1 MAVDSPSKPA
11 EKAGGGRKLLSWRA
25 TFLVCLG
32 GTLIT
37 GLGTF
42 LVWQSQ
48 RADRDQRFV
57 RLVETRL
64 RVFDERMGRCEDRLF
79 ALRMLFESA
88 PGVSRLEYR
97 RVVEELIDRLPGIQ
111 AFQWMPVVPE
121 EARERVEAQ
130 AQAEGFTDFQ
140 ISEPDPAAPGR
151 LRRAVRRP
159 LYCPVFFS
167 EPLMTDQSVL
177 GYDLLSGPLAP
188 FLAQAAD
195 SGKAIATP
203 KLRLLPGSSDLPV
216 VVGILA
222 VCDPQKPSRT
232 PEQRRAAVRGYVALL
247 CDIDTLVRTAI
258 TTSRKTGFDLM
269 MRDATNPTPEGI
281 MTFLPAELRTEPIP
295 VPPAGPFTEP
305 MALNLTDHIGQREWM
320 ISSRPCAEWL
330 AQNATWYPEGVMV
343 IGLLITGSIGWA
355 LASANLRTR
364 LVAREVEVRT
374 RELSDLNRNYAE
386 EIQQRRQ
393 VEEVLARERNLLRTL
408 LDTLPEQ
415 VYVKDTAGRFLLT
428 NEPNRVLL
436 QLRSTEEVVGKTVFD
451 LIAAEYAVHYDA
463 DDRKVISS
471 GQAILNREE
480 AGRFADGRERVLL
493 TSKLPIR
500 DGTGQIIGLV
510 GVTRDITEEKRA
522 GQEKEQLT
530 RRLQETQKLESLG
543 VLAGGIAH
551 DFNNILTSVLGYAS
565 LARLELAGLP
575 SAASHLEQIEQA
587 ALRAAELCKQMLAYS
602 GRGHF
607 VVQQVNLSRL
617 VEEALPLLQVS
628 ISKRVTLRHDLE
640 GNLPAVIA
648 DVTQLRQI
656 IMNLVINAA
665 DAIGE
670 RSGGVHVATG
680 VMQADRAYLDQTY
693 LSPAIEPGTYV
704 YLEVRDNGCGMTPET
719 MARIFEPFFSTKF
732 TGRGLG
738 LAAVLGIVRGHGGA
752 IRVDSEPDRGTTF
765 RLLLPAALG
774 RALPAATPS
783 APPAPSWRGQGTIL
797 VVDDEESVRE
807 VTARILEALGFSS
820 VLAVDGEDALN
831 IIARRSGTFVA
842 VLLDLTMPR
851 MDGAEAF
858 ARLQRFR
865 PGLPVLLMSGY
876 TEQEAVGRF
885 TGTGFAGFIQKPF
898 HIQELRERLQQ
909 IIEGHRPA

>member
-1 MAVDSPSKPA
+1 MAVDSPSKPS

-25 TFLVCLG
+25 TFLVCLV

-37 GLGTF
+37 GLGTY
-42 LVWQSQ
+42 LVWRSQ
-48 RADRDQRFV
+48 RADREQRFV

-79 ALRMLFESA
+79 ALRMLFESNPA
-88 PGVSRLEYR
+88 VSRLEYR
-97 RVVEELIDRLPGIQ
+97 RVVDELIDRLPGIQ
-111 AFQWMPVVPE
+111 AFQWIPVVPAE
-121 EARERVEAQ
+121 TREGVEARAR
-130 AQAEGFTDFQ
+130 AEGFTDFQ

-151 LRRAVRRP
+151 LRRAPTRP
-159 LYCPVFFS
+159 FYCPVYFS
-167 EPLMTDQSVL
+167 EPLMTNQSPL

-188 FLAQAAD
+188 FLAHAAE
-195 SGKAIATP
+195 SGKAVGTP
-203 KLRLLPGSSDLPV
+203 KLHLLPGSSERS

-222 VCDPQKPSRT
+222 VYDPQQPSRT
-232 PEQRRAAVRGYVALL
+232 PEERRAAVRGYVQLV
-247 CDIDTLVRTAI
+247 CDIDTLIRTAI
-258 TTSRKTGFDLM
+258 TGPRKTGFDLM
-269 MRDATNPTPEGI
+269 LMDATNQTPEGI

-295 VPPAGPFTEP
+295 VPPPAPFTGP
-305 MALNLTDHIGQREWM
+305 MALNLMDQIGQRQWV
-320 ISSRPCAEWL
+320 ISSRPCPEWL
-330 AQNATWYPEGVMV
+330 AQNSTWYPEGVLL

-374 RELSDLNRNYAE
+374 RELSDLNRSYAA

-415 VYVKDTAGRFLLT
+415 IYVKDTAGRFLLT

-436 QLRSTEEVVGKTVFD
+436 QLRSTEEAVGKTVFD

-463 DDRKVISS
+463 DDRHVIRT

-493 TSKLPIR
+493 TSKLPLR
-500 DGTGQIIGLV
+500 DGAGQIIGLV

-565 LARLELAGLP
+565 LARLDLAGLP

-607 VVQQVNLSRL
+607 VVQQVNLTRL

-640 GNLPAVIA
+640 GDLPAVIA

-797 VVDDEESVRE
+797 VVDDEENVRA
-807 VTARILEALGFSS
+807 VTARILEALGFTA

-898 HIQELRERLQQ
+898 HMQELRERLQQ
-909 IIEGHRPA
+909 IIEGHRPG

>member
-1 MAVDSPSKPA
+1 MDPVTPPVNA
-11 EKAGGGRKLLSWRA
+11 EKVTGWGKLLSWRA
-25 TFLVCLG
+25 ALLVC
-32 GTLIT
+32 
-37 GLGTF
+37 GLGTVITGICTYM
-42 LVWQSQ
+42 VWQSQ

-88 PGVSRLEYR
+88 PGVSREEYR
-97 RVVEELIDRLPGIQ
+97 RVVDELIDRLPGIQ
-111 AFQWMPVVPE
+111 AFQWIPVVPE
-121 EARERVEAQ
+121 ALRDQFESQAR
-130 AQAEGFTDFQ
+130 AEGFVGFQ

-151 LRRAVRRP
+151 LRPAGRRAV
-159 LYCPVFFS
+159 YCPVYFS
-167 EPLMTDQSVL
+167 EPLMTNQSVL

-195 SGKAIATP
+195 SGKAVGTT
-203 KLRLLPGSSDLPV
+203 KLQLLPGLPDRS

-222 VCDPQKPSRT
+222 VYDPRKPSRT
-232 PEQRRAAVRGYVALL
+232 PEERRAAVRGYVQLV

-269 MRDATNPTPEGI
+269 LRDVTNQTPEGI
-281 MTFLPAELRTEPIP
+281 LTFLPAELRTEPIP
-295 VPPAGPFTEP
+295 VPPPTPFTGP
-305 MALNLTDHIGQREWM
+305 MALNMFDRIGQREWM
-320 ISSRPCAEWL
+320 ISARPCPEWL
-330 AQNATWYPEGVMV
+330 AQNASWYPEAVLL

-355 LASANLRTR
+355 LASAHLRTR
-364 LVAREVEVRT
+364 IVTREVELRT
-374 RELSDLNRNYAE
+374 RELRDLNHSYAD
-386 EIQQRRQ
+386 EIQRRRQ

-415 VYVKDTAGRFLLT
+415 IYVKDTGGRFLLT
-428 NEPNRVLL
+428 NEANRRLL
-436 QLRSTEEVVGKTVFD
+436 QLPSTDAVVGKTVFD
-451 LIAAEYAVHYDA
+451 LLPAEHAVHYDA
-463 DDRKVISS
+463 DDRKVIST
-471 GQAILNREE
+471 GQPILNREE
-480 AGRFADGRERVLL
+480 PGRFADGLERVLL
-493 TSKLPIR
+493 TNKLPIR

-565 LARLELAGLP
+565 LARLELEGVPAAG
-575 SAASHLEQIEQA
+575 SHLEQIEQA

-617 VEEALPLLQVS
+617 VEEAIPLLLVS

-640 GNLPAVIA
+640 RNLPAVIA
-648 DVTQLRQI
+648 DVTQIRQI

-670 RSGGVHVATG
+670 RSGGVHLSTG
-680 VMQADRAYLDQTY
+680 VMQADRAYLEQAY
-693 LSPAIEPGTYV
+693 LSPAIEEGTYV
-704 YLEVRDNGCGMTPET
+704 YLEVRDNGCGMTAET
-719 MARIFEPFFSTKF
+719 KARIFEPFFSTKF

-752 IRVDSEPDRGTTF
+752 IRVDSELGAGTTF

-774 RALPAATPS
+774 RTLPAVA
-783 APPAPSWRGQGTIL
+783 APAAPAPGWRGQGTVL
-797 VVDDEESVRE
+797 VVDDEETVRD
-807 VTARILEALGFSS
+807 VTDRILQVLGFQT
-820 VLAVDGEDALN
+820 VLAVDGEDALRVFQPRPD
-831 IIARRSGTFVA
+831 AFVA
-842 VLLDLTMPR
+842 VLLDLTMPNL
-851 MDGAEAF
+851 DGAETF
-858 ARLQRFR
+858 RRLQQLR
-865 PGLPVLLMSGY
+865 PGVPVLLMSGY
-876 TEQEAVGRF
+876 SEQEAVGKF
-885 TGTGFAGFIQKPF
+885 TGIGFAGFIQKPF
-898 HIQELRERLQQ
+898 HITELRERLQQ
-909 IIEGHRPA
+909 MLGRPGAV